1 MIHLLLVTIYLAFIS
16 LGLPDSLLGSAWP
29 IMNPMMN
36 VPLSFAGI
44 VSMIISCGTII
55 SSLQSDR
62 VTKRFGAGKVTV
74 FSVLLTAIALF
85 GFSVSS
91 SFWQLCLWAIPYGL
105 GAGSIDAS
113 LNNFVAL
120 HYKSH
125 HMSWLH
131 CMWGLGAA
139 IGPYIMTYALTH
151 ELGWQGGYWIIG
163 IIQAVLTFILFMSLP
178 LWKSHHAIVTKEMN
192 TDYHPLSL
200 KQIMAIKGTKEIMI
214 SFLAYCAIESIVG
227 LWASSYFVLYKGI
240 PEGIAASYAAL
251 FYIGITVGRA
261 LSGFLTFKFS
271 DEQMIKIGSS
281 VIFLGIFG
289 LLVPKTPDIV
299 SLISVIIIGFGCAPI
314 YPSIIHMSP
323 RYFGKGRS
331 QAIIGV
337 QMASAYLGTL
347 VMPPIFGWLGQGVG
361 MWILPFFI
369 LVIAI
374 IMVIMIQRF
383 IQLYES
389 EDTTHV

>member
-29 IMNPMMN
+29 IMNPLMN

-44 VSMIISCGTII
+44 VSMIISCGTIV

-62 VTKRFGAGKVTV
+62 LTKWLGAGKVTA

-85 GFSVSS
+85 GFSMSTQ
-91 SFWQLCLWAIPYGL
+91 FWMLCLWAIPYGL

-139 IGPYIMTYALTH
+139 TGPYIMAYALTH
-151 ELGWQGGYWIIG
+151 GFGWQGGYWIIG
-163 IIQAVLTFILFMSLP
+163 IIQAILTFIIFMSLP
-178 LWKSHHAIVTKEMN
+178 LWKTHHALITEEGQAE
-192 TDYHPLSL
+192 YQPLSL
-200 KQIMAIKGTKEIMI
+200 KQILLIKGTKEVMI
-214 SFLAYCAIESIVG
+214 SFLAYCAIESVVG
-227 LWASSYFVLYKGI
+227 LWASSYFVLHKGI
-240 PEGIAASYAAL
+240 PEDVAASYAAL

-261 LSGFLTFKFS
+261 ISGFLTFKFS

-281 VIFLGIFG
+281 IIFIGIIG
-289 LLVPKTPDIV
+289 LILPGTPNIV
-299 SLISVIIIGFGCAPI
+299 SLISVVTIGLGCAPI

-347 VMPPIFGWLGQGVG
+347 VMPPLFGWLGQSFG

-369 LVIAI
+369 LIIAI
-374 IMVIMIQRF
+374 LMVIMVQRF